1 MSPPSDGKPKAKKR
15 AVGSEETARRAAKI
29 RSLERENSLLRQSC
43 DQVRH
48 FNDYLQA
55 RNDYLERHRRDDQR
69 GSNYGRR

>member
-15 AVGSEETARRAAKI
+15 AAGSEETARRAAKI

-69 GSNYGRR
+69 GSNCGRR